1 MAALPAAAS
10 TAAPTDSID
19 WDSTVFTLVAAALA
33 YLGSYATEGYEPHA
47 L

>member
-1 MAALPAAAS
+1 MAALPVAAS
-10 TAAPTDSID
+10 TAAPTNGID
-19 WDSTVFTLVAAALA
+19 WDATIFTLVAAVLA